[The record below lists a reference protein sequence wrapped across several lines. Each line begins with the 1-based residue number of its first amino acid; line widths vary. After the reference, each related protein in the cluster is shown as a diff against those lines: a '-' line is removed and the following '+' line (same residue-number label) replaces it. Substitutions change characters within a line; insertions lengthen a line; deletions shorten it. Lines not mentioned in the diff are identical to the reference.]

1 MNNHQ
6 LAMFDAPQPA
16 QEATWAVIWGR
27 GKPLETTVKRA
38 VTTHYQET
46 GRLPASLRCSAGEL
60 EDVRAAL
67 RGLELHSLAQQ
78 VTGCAGI
85 LGGEVWLPAPEDSAR
100 LG

>member
-1 MNNHQ
+1 
-6 LAMFDAPQPA
+6 MFDAPRA
-16 QEATWAVIWGR
+16 AESATWAVIWGR

-46 GRLPASLRCSAGEL
+46 GRLPATLRCSTGEL

-67 RGLELHSLAQQ
+67 RELELHTLAQR

-85 LGGEVWLPAPEDSAR
+85 LRGEVWLPAPEDASR
-100 LG
+100 G